1 MRILNLS
8 DAAFALRAQ
17 ESGGKFIQEHG
28 RVRVLA
34 QNGCG
39 RHGTDRAFEAGLYRL
54 RFSRIRNYD
63 KNLFRF
69 QYLPNSHGYRPRG
82 NLRKRGEPTLS
93 YLLEAAGLIE
103 VNNDARFLGVEIRR
117 GVIEGEMAIFADTYE
132 GDVDRSSRQL
142 CGDFANSFRNISF
155 AIKKVVLGDCRFMNQ
170 TFEKVFAKAVRKRS
184 RQPNVFVEVKHFDA
198 RPLDAGHRRQGI
210 QKFEL

>member
-1 MRILNLS
+1 MM
-8 DAAFALRAQ
+8 
-17 ESGGKFIQEHG
+17 HG
-28 RVRVLA
+28 SSVWKS
-34 QNGCG
+34 
-39 RHGTDRAFEAGLYRL
+39 AG
-54 RFSRIRNYD
+54 
-63 KNLFRF
+63 
-69 QYLPNSHGYRPRG
+69 
-82 NLRKRGEPTLS
+82 
-93 YLLEAAGLIE
+93 
-103 VNNDARFLGVEIRR
+103 

-170 TFEKVFAKAVRKRS
+170 TFEKVFAKAGRKRS